1 MPFGFSIRKALGL
14 TPAQQQEPAPMRR
27 RSYGGA
33 MLSRLTADWISQG
46 TSQDAEARSSLI
58 ILRNR
63 ARQLVRD
70 SDYARQAVRAFRN
83 NVVGTGVQFQSQVRM
98 QRGGGRLD
106 TALNDAIEKAWG
118 EWCRKDSVDVAGL
131 LCFSEIERL
140 AISSVVTDGE
150 VFIRLYRQS
159 VGRSKVPLALQV
171 IEADLLDD
179 NYNGVGEN
187 GNEIRMGVEVSQD
200 FRRPVAYWFFQKHP
214 GDYQYGQKGNPYQK
228 RIRVPAEEVIHLYM
242 VERPGQT
249 RGVSHFCSA
258 LQTIH
263 HMEGFAESELIS
275 ARAGA
280 ALMGFVTSPE
290 GSFPEDDVMDGQR
303 VLDWSPGQWKYLA
316 PGESVDVPNLERS
329 GNFEPFMRQCLR
341 SVAAGL
347 GVSYETVS
355 RDFSQTNY
363 SSSRLSLLEDRDN
376 YRAIQ
381 SWLIEN
387 LHQTI
392 YDKWLDMAALSGV
405 LNLPRYAEDP
415 TYYNCPRW
423 LPRGWAWVDPQ
434 KEISAYKDAVR
445 CGFKTQADV
454 IAEGGGDLEEI
465 FTARAREIELA
476 QEMGLVFDTDSAA
489 VNDKGQ
495 EQVPATEP
503 PADPNATTPP
513 PETPMPAAVAAPPA
527 KPPVKKPTPPKK
539 P

>member
-1 MPFGFSIRKALGL
+1 
-14 TPAQQQEPAPMRR
+14 
-27 RSYGGA
+27 
-33 MLSRLTADWISQG
+33 MLSRLTADWVSQG
-46 TSQDAEARSSLI
+46 TSQDAEARASLI

-106 TALNDAIEKAWG
+106 TALNDAIEKAWS
-118 EWCRKDSVDVAGL
+118 EWCRKDSADVAGL

-140 AISSVVTDGE
+140 AISSVITDGE
-150 VFIRLYRQS
+150 VFIRIYRQS
-159 VGRSKVPLALQV
+159 VGRSKVPLSIQV
-171 IEADLLDD
+171 LEADMLDD

-200 FRRPVAYWFFQKHP
+200 FRRPVAFWFFQKHP

-228 RIRVPAEEVIHLYM
+228 RIRVPAEEILHLYQ

-249 RGVSHFCSA
+249 RGVSAFASA
-258 LQTIH
+258 LTTIH

-316 PGESVDVPNLERS
+316 PGESVDVPNLQRPDS
-329 GNFEPFMRQCLR
+329 FEPFMRQCLR

-387 LHQTI
+387 LHQAI
-392 YDKWLDMAALSGV
+392 YDKWLDMAALSNV
-405 LNLPRYAEDP
+405 VNLPGYESDP
-415 TYYNCPRW
+415 TRYNVARW
-423 LPRGWAWVDPQ
+423 LPRGWAWVDP
-434 KEISAYKDAVR
+434 KSEVESFAKAVR
-445 CGFKTQADV
+445 CGFMTQADV
-454 IAEGGGDLEEI
+454 IAQTGGDIDEV

-476 QEMGLVFDTDSAA
+476 QEMGLVFDTDPAA

-495 EQVPATEP
+495 EQVPVTEP
-503 PADPNATTPP
+503 PADPTGTTPP
-513 PETPMPAAVAAPPA
+513 PEAPMPAAPAAAPPA
-527 KPPVKKPTPPKK
+527 KPPIKKATPPKK

>member
-1 MPFGFSIRKALGL
+1 MPFGFSIRKALGIMP
-14 TPAQQQEPAPMRR
+14 TQPQEPAAPVRR

-33 MLSRLTADWISQG
+33 LLSRLTADWISQG
-46 TSQDAEARSSLI
+46 TSQDAETRGSMR

-70 SDYARQAVRAFRN
+70 SDYARQAVRAMRN

-118 EWCRKDSVDVAGL
+118 DWCRKDSCDVAGL

-140 AISSVVTDGE
+140 AISSVITDGE
-150 VFIRLYRQS
+150 VFIRIYRQS
-159 VGRSKVPLALQV
+159 VGRSKVPLSLQV
-171 IEADLLDD
+171 LEADMLDD
-179 NYNGVGEN
+179 NYNGVEAN
-187 GNEIRMGVEVSQD
+187 GNEVRMGVEVSPD
-200 FRRPVAYWFFQKHP
+200 FKRPVAFHFFQKHP
-214 GDYQYGQKGNPYQK
+214 GDYQYGSKGNPYQK

-249 RGVSHFCSA
+249 RGITAFASA
-258 LQTIH
+258 LETLH
-263 HMEGFAESELIS
+263 HLEGYAESELIS

-316 PGESVDVPNLERS
+316 PGETVEVPNLQRPDT
-329 GNFEPFMRQCLR
+329 FEPFMRQCLR

-381 SWLIEN
+381 GWLIEN
-387 LHQTI
+387 LHQTV

-415 TYYNCPRW
+415 SYYNAPRW

-434 KEISAYKDAVR
+434 KEISAYRDAVR

-476 QEMGLVFDTDSAA
+476 QEMGLVFDTDPAA

-495 EQVPATEP
+495 EQVPTAEP
-503 PADPNATTPP
+503 PADPTASSTPP
-513 PETPMPAAVAAPPA
+513 EPQPAPTPTPEPA
-527 KPPVKKPTPPKK
+527 PPVKKPTAPKK

>member
-14 TPAQQQEPAPMRR
+14 IPTQEPAPVRR

-33 MLSRLTADWISQG
+33 MLSRLTADWVSQG

-140 AISSVVTDGE
+140 AISSVITDGE
-150 VFIRLYRQS
+150 VFIRIYRQS

-187 GNEIRMGVEVSQD
+187 GNEIRMGVEVSSD
-200 FRRPVAYWFFQKHP
+200 FRRPVAYHFFQKHP
-214 GDYQYGQKGNPYQK
+214 GDFQYGAKGNPYQK
-228 RIRVPAEEVIHLYM
+228 RIRVPAEEILHLFQ

-249 RGVSHFCSA
+249 RGVSAFASA
-258 LQTIH
+258 LTTIH

-316 PGESVDVPNLERS
+316 PGESVDVPNLQRPDS
-329 GNFEPFMRQCLR
+329 FEPFMRQCLR

-381 SWLIEN
+381 NWLIEN

-392 YDKWLDMAALSGV
+392 YDKWLDMAALSNV
-405 LNLPRYAEDP
+405 VNLPGYESDP
-415 TYYNCPRW
+415 TRYNCARW
-423 LPRGWAWVDPQ
+423 LPRGWAWVDP
-434 KEISAYKDAVR
+434 KSEVESFAKAVR
-445 CGFKTQADV
+445 CGFMTQADV
-454 IAEGGGDLEEI
+454 IAQTGGDIDEV

-476 QEMGLVFDTDSAA
+476 QEMGLVFDTDPAA
-489 VNDKGQ
+489 VNQKGQ
-495 EQVPATEP
+495 EQVPMTEP
-503 PADPNATTPP
+503 PADPTGSTPP
-513 PETPMPAAVAAPPA
+513 PEAPMPAAVAAPPV
-527 KPPVKKPTPPKK
+527 KPPVKKATPPRK

>member
-14 TPAQQQEPAPMRR
+14 TPTQSQTPAAPVRR

-33 MLSRLTADWISQG
+33 MISRLTADWVSQG
-46 TSQDAEARSSLI
+46 TSQDAEVRGSMR

-70 SDYARQAVRAFRN
+70 SDYARQAVRAMRN
-83 NVVGTGVQFQSQVRM
+83 NVVGNGVQFQSQVRM

-106 TALNDAIEKAWG
+106 TALNDAIEKAWAD
-118 EWCRKDSVDVAGL
+118 WCRKDSCDVAGL
-131 LCFSEIERL
+131 LCFAELQQL
-140 AISSVVTDGE
+140 AMSSVVVDGE
-150 VFIRLYRQS
+150 VFIRIYRQT
-159 VGRSKVPLALQV
+159 VGRSKVPLSLQV
-171 IEADLLDD
+171 LEADMLDD

-214 GDYQYGQKGNPYQK
+214 GDYQYGNKGNPYQK
-228 RIRVPAEEVIHLYM
+228 RIRVPADEIIHLYM
-242 VERPGQT
+242 LDRPGTT
-249 RGVSHFCSA
+249 RGTTWFASA
-258 LQTIH
+258 METLH
-263 HMEGFAESELIS
+263 HLEGYAESELIS

-303 VLDWSPGQWKYLA
+303 VLDWSPGSWKYLA
-316 PGESVDVPNLERS
+316 PGESVEVPNLQRPDT
-329 GNFEPFMRQCLR
+329 FEPFMRQCLR

-387 LHQTI
+387 LHQTV
-392 YDKWLDMAALSGV
+392 YDKWLDMAALSGA

-415 TYYNCPRW
+415 SYYNCARW

-434 KEISAYKDAVR
+434 KEIASFKDAVR
-445 CGFKTQADV
+445 CGFMTQAEV
-454 IAEGGGDLEEI
+454 IAQSGGDIEEV
-465 FTARAREIELA
+465 FTARAREIQMA
-476 QEMGLVFDTDSAA
+476 QEMDLTFDTDPAA
-489 VNDKGQ
+489 VNNKGQ

-503 PADPNATTPP
+503 SADPAATATPAEQP
-513 PETPMPAAVAAPPA
+513 LTPAAKPAPPA
-527 KPPVKKPTPPKK
+527 KPVPPKK

>member
-14 TPAQQQEPAPMRR
+14 IPTQEPAPVRR

-33 MLSRLTADWISQG
+33 MLSRLTADWVSQG

-106 TALNDAIEKAWG
+106 TALNDAIEKAWS
-118 EWCRKDSVDVAGL
+118 EWCRKDSADVAGL

-140 AISSVVTDGE
+140 AVSSVITDGE
-150 VFIRLYRQS
+150 VFIRIYRQS
-159 VGRSKVPLALQV
+159 VGRSKVPLSLQV

-179 NYNGVGEN
+179 NYNGVEAN
-187 GNEIRMGVEVSQD
+187 GNEIRMGVEVSPD
-200 FRRPVAYWFFQKHP
+200 FRRPVAYHFFQKHP
-214 GDYQYGQKGNPYQK
+214 GDFQYGTKGNPYQK
-228 RIRVPAEEVIHLYM
+228 RLRVPAEEIIHLYQ

-249 RGVSHFCSA
+249 RGVSAFASA
-258 LQTIH
+258 LTTIH

-316 PGESVDVPNLERS
+316 PGESVDVPNLQRPDS
-329 GNFEPFMRQCLR
+329 FEPFMRQCLR

-381 SWLIEN
+381 NWLIEN

-405 LNLPRYAEDP
+405 VNLPGYESDP
-415 TYYNCPRW
+415 TRYNVARW

-434 KEISAYKDAVR
+434 KEIASFKDAVR
-445 CGFKTQADV
+445 CGFMTQADV
-454 IAEGGGDLEEI
+454 IAQTGGDIDEV

-476 QEMGLVFDTDSAA
+476 QEMGLVFDTDPAA
-489 VNDKGQ
+489 VNVKGQ
-495 EQVPATEP
+495 EQVPMTEP
-503 PADPNATTPP
+503 PADPTGTTPQ
-513 PETPMPAAVAAPPA
+513 PEESMAVATPPA
-527 KPPVKKPTPPKK
+527 KPPVKKAIPPRK